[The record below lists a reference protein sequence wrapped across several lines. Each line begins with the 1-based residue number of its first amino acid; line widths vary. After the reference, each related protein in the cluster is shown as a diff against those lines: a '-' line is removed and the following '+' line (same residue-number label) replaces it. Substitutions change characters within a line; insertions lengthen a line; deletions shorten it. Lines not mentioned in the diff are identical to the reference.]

1 MLGEA
6 VVGVVEGS
14 QAWAGQVGL
23 YKWPSKW
30 VAGVITTP
38 IIISETNL
46 GGGNSNM
53 LFIETPRSLGF
64 HDPI

>member
-6 VVGVVEGS
+6 VPGVVEGS
-14 QAWAGQVGL
+14 QAWAAQVGP

-30 VAGVITTP
+30 VAGVIATP
-38 IIISETNL
+38 IRETNL

-53 LFIETPRSLGF
+53 LFIETPRSLGK
-64 HDPI
+64 